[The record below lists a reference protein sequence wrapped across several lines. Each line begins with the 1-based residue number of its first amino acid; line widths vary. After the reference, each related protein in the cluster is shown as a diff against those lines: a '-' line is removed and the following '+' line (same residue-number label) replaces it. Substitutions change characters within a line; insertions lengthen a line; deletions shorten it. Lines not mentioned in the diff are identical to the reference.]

1 VPMAEKRKAAR
12 KPVLVTTIIR
22 KAAQKG
28 GGESREFE
36 IMEFRTRD
44 MSTGGIFISTED
56 LAIFDLGEELEI
68 LVDDSGTRYYE
79 GKARVVRSARV
90 FSEEGNPVESGFGLM
105 FMSPDNDFVGM
116 VSRKLKD

>member
-1 VPMAEKRKAAR
+1 MAEKRKAAR